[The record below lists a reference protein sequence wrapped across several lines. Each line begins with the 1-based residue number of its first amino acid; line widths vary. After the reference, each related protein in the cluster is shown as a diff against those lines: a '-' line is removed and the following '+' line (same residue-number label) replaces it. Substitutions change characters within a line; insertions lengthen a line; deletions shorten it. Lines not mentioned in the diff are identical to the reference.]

1 MFKGIKRQKTLN
13 KNTMKLSYSL
23 GSLLSIEDLL
33 KCAQKVNKAKPDT
46 IWIPET
52 WGMEDYAILSAVSA
66 KTQSKIGSSIINIY
80 SRSPALIAMGAATI
94 DTLSNQRF
102 VLGLGT
108 SSVPIIQGLHGS
120 KFERP
125 LQRMKETV
133 EIIRLV
139 LSGKKI
145 DYSGEIFT
153 LRGFTLL
160 IKPPRTN
167 IPIYIAAV
175 NQKMTELVWKIGDGV
190 IFYLRPISEMKSTIS
205 KMQKK
210 RTIDVACQLITS
222 VSEDGDIA
230 KDRVR
235 KTLAFYISV
244 GEIYRKF
251 LAENGFKK
259 ETDNIYSEYQKSG
272 LKSNHELVT
281 DPMLES
287 LTISGSPQECK
298 KQLKRVYDAGITQPI
313 IQFNPIGDVSKSFD
327 LLTKTFSGV

>member
-1 MFKGIKRQKTLN
+1 
-13 KNTMKLSYSL
+13 MKISYSL

-33 KCAQKVNKAKPDT
+33 KCAQKADKGKPDT

-52 WGMEDYAILSAVSA
+52 WGMENFAMLSSVSTRTKA
-66 KTQSKIGSSIINIY
+66 KIGSSIINIY
-80 SRSPALIAMGAATI
+80 SRSPSLIAMGAATI

-108 SSVPIIQGLHGS
+108 SSVPIIQGLHGYS
-120 KFERP
+120 FDKP
-125 LQRMKETV
+125 LHRMKETV

-145 DYSGEIFT
+145 DYNGEIFK
-153 LRGFTLL
+153 LRGFSLL
-160 IKPPRTN
+160 IKPSRVH

-175 NQKMTELVWKIGDGV
+175 NQKMTDLVWSIGDGV

-210 RTIDVACQLITS
+210 RKIDVACQFITS
-222 VSEDGDIA
+222 ISEDGDLA

-235 KTLAFYISV
+235 KTLSFYIAV

-251 LAENGFKK
+251 LSENGFKK
-259 ETDNIYSEYQKSG
+259 ETENIHSEYQKTG
-272 LKSNHELVT
+272 LKSVHELVT
-281 DPMLES
+281 DSMLES
-287 LTISGSPQECK
+287 LTISGSPQDCK
-298 KQLKRVYDAGITQPI
+298 KQLKRVYEAGITQPI

-327 LLTKTFSGV
+327 LLTKTFSGA

>member
-1 MFKGIKRQKTLN
+1 
-13 KNTMKLSYSL
+13 MKISYSL
-23 GSLLSIEDLL
+23 GSLLSVEDLL
-33 KCAQKVNKAKPDT
+33 KCAQKADKGKPDT

-52 WGMEDYAILSAVSA
+52 WGMENYAMLSAVSTRTKA
-66 KTQSKIGSSIINIY
+66 KIGSSIINIY
-80 SRSPALIAMGAATI
+80 SRSPSLIAMGAATI

-108 SSVPIIQGLHGS
+108 SSVPIIQGLHGYGFD
-120 KFERP
+120 KP
-125 LQRMKETV
+125 LHRMKETV

-145 DYSGEIFT
+145 DYTGEIFK
-153 LRGFTLL
+153 LRGFSLL
-160 IKPPRTN
+160 IKPPRAH

-175 NQKMTELVWKIGDGV
+175 NQKMTDLVWGIGDGV

-210 RTIDVACQLITS
+210 RKIDVACQFITS
-222 VSEDGDIA
+222 ISEDGDLA
-230 KDRVR
+230 KGRVR
-235 KTLAFYISV
+235 KTLSFYIAV

-259 ETDNIYSEYQKSG
+259 ETENIYSEYQKTG
-272 LKSNHELVT
+272 LKSVHELVT
-281 DPMLES
+281 NSMLES
-287 LTISGSPQECK
+287 LTISGSPQDCK
-298 KQLKRVYDAGITQPI
+298 KQLKRVYEAGITQPI

-327 LLTKTFSGV
+327 LLIKTFGGV